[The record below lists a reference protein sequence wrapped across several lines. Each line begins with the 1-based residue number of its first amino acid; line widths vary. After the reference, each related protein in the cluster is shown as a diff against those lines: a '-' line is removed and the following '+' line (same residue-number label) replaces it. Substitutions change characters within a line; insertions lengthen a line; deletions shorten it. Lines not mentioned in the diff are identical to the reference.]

1 MKIIINKMEF
11 AYIDV
16 RSYSGGQ
23 PEMIPADVV
32 VHYTLRG
39 NPHVIK
45 GSMEFPIWPDD
56 TRQPPRSQDEAH
68 ERVEEELR
76 KMMQGVA

>member
-16 RSYSGGQ
+16 RSYSGEQ
-23 PEMIPADVV
+23 PEKIPAHVV
-32 VHYTLRG
+32 VHYTLLG

-45 GSMEFPIWPDD
+45 GGMEFPIWPDD

-68 ERVEEELR
+68 ERVGEELR
-76 KMMQGVA
+76 KMMQGGA

>member
-11 AYIDV
+11 AYLDV
-16 RSYSGGQ
+16 RSYSGQ

-32 VHYTLRG
+32 VHYTLLG

-76 KMMQGVA
+76 NMMQGVA